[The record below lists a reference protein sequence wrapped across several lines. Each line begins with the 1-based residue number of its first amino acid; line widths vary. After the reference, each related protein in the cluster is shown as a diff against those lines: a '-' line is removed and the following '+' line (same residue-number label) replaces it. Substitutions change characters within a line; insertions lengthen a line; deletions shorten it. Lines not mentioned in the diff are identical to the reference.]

1 MVRGWWEIMYK
12 DIVGAAKIVT
22 QPGQS
27 LGMTSMV
34 SHLARCIKTST
45 NWELGKTRFSSGFK
59 DDQALSRLAPCFLL
73 VSVSLSFMLL
83 YSLPWVGL
91 LSSDPSKACPTL
103 SNSLDQ
109 ISKASSLDISIA
121 GTLTAQNSPSRPSHG
136 LLARPLIGC
145 SESGAFSGSNQ
156 LWPGRRGPMLLK
168 IVAKIMDGFLHC
180 LSHLELQVLLP
191 EQAPH

>member
-1 MVRGWWEIMYK
+1 MYK

-27 LGMTSMV
+27 LSMTSMV
-34 SHLARCIKTST
+34 SHSARCIKTST
-45 NWELGKTRFSSGFK
+45 DWGLGETCFSSGFK
-59 DDQALSRLAPCFLL
+59 DDQPLSKLAPCFLL
-73 VSVSLSFMLL
+73 VSVSLWLKLL
-83 YSLPWVGL
+83 YSLPWVGF

-109 ISKASSLDISIA
+109 ISKESSLDILIA
-121 GTLTAQNSPSRPSHG
+121 GPLMAQNSPSRPSHW

-145 SESGAFSGSNQ
+145 SESGSFSWSNQ
-156 LWPGRRGPMLLK
+156 LWPGRRGPILLK

-180 LSHLELQVLLP
+180 LSHLELGILLP